1 MTNSSN
7 QTNKI
12 INVTLTGGILGLL
25 ADSPQNSLNAKIQK
39 ENANGWKV
47 IQVIPADSGNLFLII
62 FRFVLLVCTL
72 FFYTTANGYYVVME
86 KVQTEKQL
94 DTEYLTVKDLKC
106 SKCGKEFSSNMKGS
120 FCDDCGNKL

>member
-1 MTNSSN
+1 MTISSN
-7 QTNKI
+7 HTNKI

-62 FRFVLLVCTL
+62 V
-72 FFYTTANGYYVVME
+72 
-86 KVQTEKQL
+86 
-94 DTEYLTVKDLKC
+94 
-106 SKCGKEFSSNMKGS
+106 
-120 FCDDCGNKL
+120 